1 MIRVRRTLRT
11 VPCIV
16 NGVRCR
22 FHRFVDNDCVM
33 VRVNAF
39 VSDDELD
46 KMRKKFRSDL
56 VMPEGG
62 TDPKILRKT
71 WALVEY
77 PDGSLRRVDPEE
89 VRFVRGEAK

>member
-11 VPCIV
+11 VPCVV

-22 FHRFVDNDCVM
+22 FHRFVEDDRVM
-33 VRVNAF
+33 VHVNALLPERQLEELRRKLK
-39 VSDDELD
+39 DELV
-46 KMRKKFRSDL
+46 FPSSA
-56 VMPEGG
+56 
-62 TDPKILRKT
+62 DPKILRKT

-89 VRFVRGEAK
+89 VRFVRGESR

>member
-11 VPCIV
+11 VPCV
-16 NGVRCR
+16 VTGVRCK
-22 FHRFVDNDCVM
+22 FHRFVDEDRVM

-39 VSDDELD
+39 MSEAQLDELR
-46 KMRKKFRSDL
+46 RKLKDEL
-56 VMPEGG
+56 VFPQFAD
-62 TDPKILRKT
+62 TKILRKT

-89 VRFVRGEAK
+89 VRFIRGEAR